1 MEDESQAEK
10 VNESM
15 YDNLGDLDEET
26 RAAVLAAMFDDEE
39 EAARAD
45 ETNETNEIDCS
56 NGAAEVHT
64 RSSSKFERE
73 PDEESNISAASFNSR
88 ASFPVGESEA
98 SKAVTSAANCEI
110 DSFDSFIPSAN
121 SLTAAQKMYED
132 IQSVMEH
139 VAVIFWDKSTEP
151 VLRKALHYDL
161 DKNMMR
167 CFHRELG
174 KGPPVSHLL
183 LRVPTENDFHICEL
197 REMLNL

>member
-1 MEDESQAEK
+1 VDEAIFDGM
-10 VNESM
+10 NE
-15 YDNLGDLDEET
+15 LDEET
-26 RAAVLAAMFDDEE
+26 REAALAAMLDDEVDVS
-39 EAARAD
+39 AAKAD
-45 ETNETNEIDCS
+45 GLDETNEIDCS
-56 NGAAEVHT
+56 NGAADR
-64 RSSSKFERE
+64 RSGNFDRE
-73 PDEESNISAASFNSR
+73 PDEESNMSAASFSSR

-98 SKAVTSAANCEI
+98 SKAVKSAANSEMH
-110 DSFDSFIPSAN
+110 SFDAFIPSAE
-121 SLTAAQKMYED
+121 SSSEAERMYKD

-161 DKNMMR
+161 EKNMMR